1 MNDDLSTS
9 ILVKYS
15 FLVKGIFTAVIL
27 VQYDKI
33 SRFFLQS
40 FYVSKSSCS
49 FSFFYYASVSKM
61 IIHIIHVLIE
71 GIQKRIKSFFNIPM

>member
-27 VQYDKI
+27 VQYDIFKI
-33 SRFFLQS
+33 FFTILL
-40 FYVSKSSCS
+40 C
-49 FSFFYYASVSKM
+49 
-61 IIHIIHVLIE
+61 E
-71 GIQKRIKSFFNIPM
+71 